1 MIWPFRFHRHPVQV
15 QTHTHTRTDTRAHPS
30 AGCVVRA
37 VRSRVGNV
45 QSHLAF
51 RGSEIF
57 LGLGTATV
65 CMLRGYRRFPSILRG
80 VRCTGTVY
88 LIPTSPDPFWRP
100 PHTAWGRPSV
110 ERHLNVVLI
119 RFLKDN
125 ALVRS
130 IFDSLQRLFLFIT
143 SFVPPRGSGRDPRQ
157 ELLPLFCGG
166 GR

>member
-1 MIWPFRFHRHPVQV
+1 M
-15 QTHTHTRTDTRAHPS
+15 
-30 AGCVVRA
+30 RA

-51 RGSEIF
+51 RGREIF

-65 CMLRGYRRFPSILRG
+65 CMSRGYRRFPSILRG

-88 LIPTSPDPFWRP
+88 LIPTSQDPFWRP
-100 PHTAWGRPSV
+100 PHTAWERPSV
-110 ERHLNVVLI
+110 EHHLNGVLI

-130 IFDSLQRLFLFIT
+130 IFDSLQRLFIFLT
-143 SFVPPRGSGRDPRQ
+143 SFVPRGEILNKNYCPYFAGV
-157 ELLPLFCGG
+157 EGKCKEVK
-166 GR
+166 